1 MVQEVESETA
11 KRSKRETLLK
21 TYEAMFIF
29 ASTMKDDVLEKALER
44 IRGEIT
50 KANGTVTN
58 SQTLGP
64 RTFARPMKK
73 REVGIYVKMTIS
85 MDPKDVGA
93 LTAKFRLNEEIFR
106 VQILDEEKVKVD
118 GAVPAKS

>member
-1 MVQEVESETA
+1 
-11 KRSKRETLLK
+11 
-21 TYEAMFIF
+21 
-29 ASTMKDDVLEKALER
+29 
-44 IRGEIT
+44 
-50 KANGTVTN
+50 
-58 SQTLGP
+58 
-64 RTFARPMKK
+64 
-73 REVGIYVKMTIS
+73 MTIS